1 MIKIII
7 ADDHQL
13 LRDGIKALFLT
24 ENDIEVIGEANNG
37 QGVMQ
42 LLANGLKPDIIITD
56 LHMPVMTGIELTE
69 RLKAQHLPV
78 KVILITMLDH
88 EKIIIQAFKAGVD
101 GYLVKNAPA
110 QEMIYAIRYV
120 YANNRYLSMH
130 LALRMLDR
138 LVKSPLLQQ
147 MDQEA
152 RDVDFS
158 DREMKV
164 LELIAEG
171 YTNQEIADK
180 LFTSKRTVEGYR
192 QTMLERTG
200 MRNTVTLIKYAI
212 LNNIMT

>member
-13 LRDGIKALFLT
+13 VRDGIKSLFSLAS
-24 ENDIEVIGEANNG
+24 DIEIIGEADNG

-42 LLANGLKPDIIITD
+42 LLEEGLVPDVIITD
-56 LHMPVMTGIELTE
+56 LNMPLMGGIELTE
-69 RLKAQHLPV
+69 KVKSAYPAV

-88 EKIIIQAFKAGVD
+88 EKFIVQAFKAGVK
-101 GYLVKNAPA
+101 GYLIKNAPA
-110 QEMIYAIRYV
+110 QEMLYAVKYIYS
-120 YANNRYLSMH
+120 NGRYLGMT
-130 LALRMLDR
+130 LALRLLDR
-138 LVKSPLLQQ
+138 LLRTPILQQ
-147 MDQEA
+147 REQEV

-158 DREMKV
+158 DREIEI

-192 QTMLERTG
+192 QAMIDRTG
-200 MRNTVTLIKYAI
+200 MRNTVALIKYSI
-212 LNNIMT
+212 LNGIIS